1 MQKQPLASG
10 VKYKVLGDFIYGKSE
25 GKNLES
31 IRIKLGSA
39 TTLSNSVLKYQSAV
53 QFTYEANDVKGV
65 ANMKSLLNIL
75 AAEVNQGQVI
85 EISCTGDD
93 EEEALKSVLDAVNSG
108 IGELV

>member
-1 MQKQPLASG
+1 MVSQKVKILNPSG
-10 VKYKVLGDFIYGKSE
+10 L
-25 GKNLES
+25 N
-31 IRIKLGSA
+31 LGSA

-53 QFTYEANDVKGV
+53 QLTYEANDVKGV
-65 ANMKSLLNIL
+65 ANMKSILNIL

>member
-1 MQKQPLASG
+1 MVSQKVKILNPSG
-10 VKYKVLGDFIYGKSE
+10 L
-25 GKNLES
+25 N
-31 IRIKLGSA
+31 LGSA
-39 TTLSNSVLKYQSAV
+39 TTLSNSVLKYQSTA

-65 ANMKSLLNIL
+65 ANMKSILNIL
-75 AAEVNQGQVI
+75 AAEVRQGQII

>member
-1 MQKQPLASG
+1 MVSHKVKILNPSG
-10 VKYKVLGDFIYGKSE
+10 L
-25 GKNLES
+25 N
-31 IRIKLGSA
+31 LGSA
-39 TTLSNSVLKYQSAV
+39 TTLSNSVLKYQSVV

-65 ANMKSLLNIL
+65 ANMKSILNIL

>member
-1 MQKQPLASG
+1 MVSQKVKILNPSG
-10 VKYKVLGDFIYGKSE
+10 L
-25 GKNLES
+25 N
-31 IRIKLGSA
+31 LGSA

-65 ANMKSLLNIL
+65 ANMKSILNIL
-75 AAEVNQGQVI
+75 AAEVNQRQVI

>member
-1 MQKQPLASG
+1 MVSQKVKILNPSG
-10 VKYKVLGDFIYGKSE
+10 L
-25 GKNLES
+25 N
-31 IRIKLGSA
+31 LGSA

-53 QFTYEANDVKGV
+53 QFTYKANDVKGV
-65 ANMKSLLNIL
+65 ANMKSILNIL

>member
-1 MQKQPLASG
+1 MVSQKVKILNPSG
-10 VKYKVLGDFIYGKSE
+10 L
-25 GKNLES
+25 N
-31 IRIKLGSA
+31 LGSA

-53 QFTYEANDVKGV
+53 QNTYEANDVKGV
-65 ANMKSLLNIL
+65 ANMKSILNIL

>member
-1 MQKQPLASG
+1 MVSQKVKILNPSG
-10 VKYKVLGDFIYGKSE
+10 L
-25 GKNLES
+25 N
-31 IRIKLGSA
+31 LGSA

-65 ANMKSLLNIL
+65 ANMKSILNIL

-93 EEEALKSVLDAVNSG
+93 EEEALKSVLDAEIVELANLFKAVSG
-108 IGELV
+108 IFADY